1 MSMSKCIYCPAEAD
15 SVEHHLPRA
24 LGNFK
29 GYVPLLDRVCSACNG
44 KLGLL
49 DEQLCRSG
57 IEAFFRT
64 HLEIDG
70 RKQHEKV
77 NPFYRGGA
85 GGQRLEM
92 VGINQTTGQDVL
104 LELVGGNEAREL
116 RCATLIGE
124 DDSVNVITITDGMT
138 PEQFKECVRDLA
150 TKRGIKR
157 FKMADFSAGP
167 EEMEWVESLMSG
179 LTFERRTDWTSST
192 VGPIVYGPARIKFT
206 VTSRYFRCIAKIGF
220 HYFLTKMPNFRGDE
234 SCFDDAREFIANE
247 GDIDKC
253 KPFVNYNL
261 QPLAWQLR
269 DGQRLST
276 WGHILC
282 VETDYMQ
289 LRAKVQLFAGP
300 EARPAV
306 YTVQLGRNPSRIDY
320 NEAYGNFFAYY
331 PKEEREEFDGE
342 VSELIGTRRRS
353 A

>member
-1 MSMSKCIYCPAEAD
+1 MHLLCADAD
-15 SVEHHLPRA
+15 SLEHHLPRA

-29 GYVPLLDRVCSACNG
+29 GYVPLLDRVCSTCNG
-44 KLGLL
+44 KFSML

-70 RKQHEKV
+70 RKQHDKV
-77 NPFYRGGA
+77 NPFYRGSA
-85 GGQRLEM
+85 GGQCLEM
-92 VGINQTTGQDVL
+92 VGINQSTGQDVL

-116 RCATLIGE
+116 RCATLVGE
-124 DDSVNVITITDGMT
+124 DDSVHVIRITDGMT
-138 PEQFKECVRDLA
+138 PEQFKKRVMDLGV
-150 TKRGIKR
+150 KK
-157 FKMADFSAGP
+157 FKTADFSAGQ
-167 EEMEWVESLMSG
+167 EEMQWVESLMNA
-179 LTFERRTDWTSST
+179 LTFERKTDWAHST

-220 HYFLTKMPNFRGDE
+220 HYFLTKVPHFRGDE
-234 SCFDDAREFIANE
+234 SCFTNLREFITNE

-253 KPFVNYNL
+253 KPFVNYNQ

-269 DGQRLST
+269 NGQRLNA

-289 LRAKVQLFAGP
+289 LRAQVQLFAGP
-300 EARPAV
+300 EAQPHV
-306 YTVQLGRNPSRIDY
+306 YTVLLGRNPSLIDY
-320 NEAYGNFFAYY
+320 SEACGDFFAYY
-331 PKEEREEFDGE
+331 PKEERGEFDGE
-342 VSELIGTRRRS
+342 VSELIGTRRS

>member
-1 MSMSKCIYCPAEAD
+1 MSKCIYCPAEAD
-15 SVEHHLPRA
+15 SVEHHLPHA

-29 GYVPLLDRVCSACNG
+29 GYMPLLDRVCSTCNG

-70 RKQHEKV
+70 RKQHDKV
-77 NPFYRGGA
+77 NPFYRGSA
-85 GGQRLEM
+85 GGQCLEM
-92 VGINQTTGQDVL
+92 VGVNQATGQDVL

-116 RCATLIGE
+116 RCATLVGE
-124 DDSVNVITITDGMT
+124 DDTVHVIRITDGMT
-138 PEQFKECVRDLA
+138 PEQFK
-150 TKRGIKR
+150 KRVMGIGVKR
-157 FKMADFSAGP
+157 FKTADFSAGQ
-167 EEMEWVESLMSG
+167 EEMQWVESLMNA
-179 LTFERRTDWTSST
+179 LTYERRTEWNHST

-220 HYFLTKMPNFRGDE
+220 HYFLTKMPNFRGNE
-234 SCFDDAREFIANE
+234 SCFTNLREFITNE

-253 KPFVNYNL
+253 KPFVNYNQ

-269 DGQRLST
+269 NGQRLNT
-276 WGHILC
+276 RGHILC

-300 EARPAV
+300 EAQPHV
-306 YTVQLGRNPSRIDY
+306 YTVLLGRNPSLIDY
-320 NEAYGNFFAYY
+320 SEAYGNFFAYF
-331 PKEEREEFDGE
+331 PKLERGEFDGE
-342 VSELIGTRRRS
+342 VSELIGTRRS

>member
-1 MSMSKCIYCPAEAD
+1 MSKCIYCPAEAD

-29 GYVPLLDRVCSACNG
+29 GYAPLLDRVCSTCNG

-77 NPFYRGGA
+77 NPFYRGSA
-85 GGQRLEM
+85 GGQCLEM
-92 VGINQTTGQDVL
+92 KGINQATGQDVL

-116 RCATLIGE
+116 RCATLVAE
-124 DDSVNVITITDGMT
+124 DDSIHVIRITDGMT
-138 PEQFKECVRDLA
+138 PEQFKKQVADLGA
-150 TKRGIKR
+150 KR
-157 FKMADFSAGP
+157 FKTADFSAGP
-167 EEMEWVESLMSG
+167 EEMAWVESLMNA
-179 LTFERRTDWTSST
+179 LTYERRTEWKHST
-192 VGPIVYGPARIKFT
+192 LGPIVYGPARIKFT
-206 VTSRYFRCIAKIGF
+206 VTSRYFRCVAKIGF
-220 HYFLTKMPNFRGDE
+220 HYFLTKKPNFRGDE
-234 SCFDDAREFIANE
+234 SCFGDLREFIVNE

-253 KPFVNYNL
+253 KPFINYNQ

-269 DGQRLST
+269 NGQRLNT

-300 EARPAV
+300 EAQPHV
-306 YTVQLGRNPSRIDY
+306 YTVLLGRNPSLIDY
-320 NEAYGNFFAYY
+320 SEAYGDFFAYF
-331 PKEEREEFDGE
+331 PKPERGEFDGE
-342 VSELIGTRRRS
+342 VSELIGTRRS
-353 A
+353 I